1 MSQLFDIAYYKKSK
15 EAILW
20 QKLSGFRIWKKKFSM
35 SNDTLTWM
43 FEKII
48 WGVKFGAE
56 VWIILAR
63 QFFSLGW
70 K

>member
-1 MSQLFDIAYYKKSK
+1 VAKIEWISNL
-15 EAILW
+15 E
-20 QKLSGFRIWKKKFSM
+20 KKFSM

-43 FEKII
+43 FEKMI